1 MSIPRKNPFCLEAA
15 LWYHCTLHCV
25 RRVFLCSRDKLSGKN
40 FEHRRRWMEDRI
52 HELACVFAL
61 DLLRGLSSSPL
72 NLGASKRQAEVFPLL
87 LGRFAVCERS
97 FFVRGQPSSS

>member
-61 DLLRGLSSSPL
+61 DLLRGLSSSPP
-72 NLGASKRQAEVFPLL
+72 KRRCFQA
-87 LGRFAVCERS
+87 
-97 FFVRGQPSSS
+97 SSSSFSPITWTFRGV